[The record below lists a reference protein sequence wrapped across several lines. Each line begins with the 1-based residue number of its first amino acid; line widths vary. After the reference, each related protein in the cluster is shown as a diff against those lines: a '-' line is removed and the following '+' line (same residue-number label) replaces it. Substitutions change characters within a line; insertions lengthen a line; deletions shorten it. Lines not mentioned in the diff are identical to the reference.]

1 MENHNN
7 MHGHDE
13 HGEEPENENQFSGHH
28 IDEAHAKEI
37 ILSPVELLTI
47 DDGLSLLVN
56 KNEFDGAVALRPIYP
71 SAGIGCSID
80 LITKI
85 GEAILKMSENLEKP
99 ENQVITVTD
108 VDIFV
113 LRELVISQVVKMDR
127 SIALGL
133 RLKLYNLLYSEN
145 VKAEA
150 INKTLDNLLEIS
162 NKDGALG
169 KVLDEFKA
177 QAEYEN

>member
-1 MENHNN
+1 M
-7 MHGHDE
+7 HDE
-13 HGEEPENENQFSGHH
+13 HNEEHPESDNHFSGHQ
-28 IDEAHAKEI
+28 IDEARSKELS
-37 ILSPVELLTI
+37 LSPVELLTI

-56 KNEFDGAVALRPIYP
+56 KNEFDGAIALRPIYP

-85 GEAILKMSENLEKP
+85 GEAILRMAESLEKP
-99 ENQVITVTD
+99 TNQIISVTD

-133 RLKLYNLLYSEN
+133 RLKLYTLLYSETL
-145 VKAEA
+145 EA
-150 INKTLDNLLEIS
+150 DAMNKKLDILLEKS
-162 NKDGALG
+162 NTDGKLG
-169 KVLDEFKA
+169 QLLDAFSTE
-177 QAEYEN
+177 AEYEN